1 MRWRRQIREVPSVDL
16 NHWLIRVI
24 HMSDVHKVKA
34 GQQQTDIYKGDLLTW
49 AGIPLKLLL
58 LNFPPLLARN
68 RWRWWVTS
76 WRSVKPCR
84 SLNRGV
90 VWWRRKRQL
99 GPPWTCASESFFL
112 HWRPGASTVQGVYLQ
127 RFNRNSCPEA
137 RGGPAPGVSWATG
150 PALPSHLA
158 TPLWGV
164 AQGQEGF
171 WGVLR
176 FGMLWGS
183 YCLFVLCLPPDK
195 GAWHTTWTDNSHK
208 SDKLV
213 KDFHTLAGEETPRP
227 QGCAPGPPINLQPL
241 RHQHHHSTPSLPP
254 SLLAPLPT
262 GSLPSGASGKEPT
275 YHCRL
280 DVKDAGSISGWG
292 RYPGEGNSNPL
303 QYSCLENTM
312 DKGAWRATVHR
323 VP

>member
-1 MRWRRQIREVPSVDL
+1 MMSDLLKVCEALQKSKPWRGLVASQKAAGATVDL
-16 NHWLIRVI
+16 RLRV
-24 HMSDVHKVKA
+24 
-34 GQQQTDIYKGDLLTW
+34 LL
-49 AGIPLKLLL
+49 
-58 LNFPPLLARN
+58 PPLASGGLDRSGRLPAAVQRKF
-68 RWRWWVTS
+68 VS
-76 WRSVKPCR
+76 WST
-84 SLNRGV
+84 
-90 VWWRRKRQL
+90 RR
-99 GPPWTCASESFFL
+99 AS
-112 HWRPGASTVQGVYLQ
+112 
-127 RFNRNSCPEA
+127 
-137 RGGPAPGVSWATG
+137 PGVSWATG
-150 PALPSHLA
+150 LALPSHLA

-171 WGVLR
+171 WGVLG

-227 QGCAPGPPINLQPL
+227 QGCAPGPPSNLQPL

-312 DKGAWRATVHR
+312 DKGAWQATVHR